1 MYYLFVR
8 TRRGT
13 VKRQIKRNKTLKIKG
28 TVMEVEKALIVYV
41 FQKYPENFAFELFI
55 IL

>member
-8 TRRGT
+8 TRRGK

-28 TVMEVEKALIVYV
+28 TVMEVEKALINNRLRVSKV
-41 FQKYPENFAFELFI
+41 P
-55 IL
+55 

>member
-13 VKRQIKRNKTLKIKG
+13 VKRQIKRNETLKIKG
-28 TVMEVEKALIVYV
+28 TVMEVEKALINNRLRVSKV
-41 FQKYPENFAFELFI
+41 P
-55 IL
+55 

>member
-28 TVMEVEKALIVYV
+28 TVMEVEKALINNRLRVSKV
-41 FQKYPENFAFELFI
+41 P
-55 IL
+55 

>member
-1 MYYLFVR
+1 MYCLFVR

-28 TVMEVEKALIVYV
+28 TVMEVEKALINNRLRVSKV
-41 FQKYPENFAFELFI
+41 P
-55 IL
+55 

>member
-28 TVMEVEKALIVYV
+28 TVMEVEKAVINNRLRVSKV
-41 FQKYPENFAFELFI
+41 P
-55 IL
+55 